1 MNIFKYYEKN
11 SLREYTPD
19 DKYMKFIGRSAVV
32 DDEIVLSASGS
43 GVEFIC
49 KGDYAEITLT
59 PESEYV
65 SSYHGPRVAVYS
77 DGNLVVDECI
87 FEERTYRI
95 NTKYSGTR
103 ITLIKLSEAMHSSV
117 KISKL
122 LSYGIKDI
130 EPTGEKD
137 LQIEFI
143 GDSMT
148 CGYGVDASAYGGFT
162 TATEN
167 FTKTYAYLTAEKLDA
182 DYSAICYSGY
192 GVLTGFTDNGMKNNH
207 IVMNEYDK
215 ACHLTDGDDVLWDF
229 SKVKNDLVVIN
240 LGTNDASYCGSS
252 TYARQQFTD
261 AYVQMLLT
269 VREKNPDAY
278 ILCILGDMNNSLY
291 PSIESAVSYFKENY
305 TDSRVE
311 AFTVE
316 FKMGENDIVVDGHPG
331 PLSNICASEILT
343 EKIRE
348 LINYGLIER

>member
-1 MNIFKYYEKN
+1 MDIFNYYEKS

-19 DKYMKFIGRSAVV
+19 DKYMKFIGRSAVI
-32 DDEIVLSASGS
+32 DGEIVLSASGS

-49 KGDYAEITLT
+49 KGSYAEITLN
-59 PESEYV
+59 PENDYV
-65 SSYHGPRVAVYS
+65 SSYHRPRVAVYS

-95 NTKYSGTR
+95 NTKRSGTK
-103 ITLIKLSEAMHSSV
+103 ITLLKLSEAMHSSV

-122 LSYGIKDI
+122 SSYGMKDI
-130 EPTGEKD
+130 EPTEEKD
-137 LQIEFI
+137 FKIEFI

-148 CGYGVDASAYGGFT
+148 CGYGVDGSQYGGFT
-162 TATEN
+162 TTTEN
-167 FTKTYAYLTAEKLDA
+167 FTKTYAYITAQKLDA

-192 GVLTGFTDNGMKNNH
+192 GVFTGYTDNGAKNNH
-207 IVMNEYDK
+207 VVMNEYEK
-215 ACHLTDGDDVLWDF
+215 ACHLTGSEDALWDF
-229 SKVKNDLVVIN
+229 TRVKNDLVVIN
-240 LGTNDASYCGSS
+240 LGTNDASYCSGSA
-252 TYARQQFTD
+252 YGRKQFTD

-278 ILCILGDMNNSLY
+278 ILCVLGDMNNSLY
-291 PSIESAVSYFKENY
+291 PSIESAVSYFRDNY
-305 TDSRVE
+305 ADSRVE
-311 AFTVE
+311 AFMVE

-343 EKIRE
+343 EKIKE